1 MVQEQI
7 MTPAIQID
15 HVSYSYD
22 SKNYSIED
30 INLSIEDNE
39 FVAIIGQN
47 GAGKSTLLKNL
58 TGLLRPTKGDIY
70 IRGRNSREMAVSV
83 ISGEIGF
90 VLQNPDRQLF
100 ANTVLEEVAFALKN
114 MGIPED
120 EIARRVDESLTAV
133 GLLGAKEMFP
143 PALSKGDRAKVVI
156 ASVLAMGSKTIIL
169 DEPTSGQDYRSCHQ
183 IMDIA
188 RDLHQNG
195 RTIIYVTHNMSLIAK
210 YARRT
215 IVMKAKQVFM
225 DGKVEDIFSRVDE
238 LERTNILPPQI
249 TRLSQQ
255 LRAELSLD
263 KEALSAAELGDL
275 LLAPRKA
282 GA

>member
-7 MTPAIQID
+7 MEPAIKID

-22 SKNYSIED
+22 SQNYSIED
-30 INLSIEDNE
+30 IDLTIEDNE

-58 TGLLRPTKGDIY
+58 TGLLRPTKGEIY
-70 IRGRNSREMAVSV
+70 IRGKNSREMSVSL

-100 ANTVLEEVAFALKN
+100 ANTVFEEAAYALKN
-114 MGIPED
+114 MGMAED
-120 EIARRVDESLTAV
+120 EIGAKVRTSLAAV
-133 GLLGAKEMFP
+133 GLSGAEELFP

-188 RDLHQNG
+188 RDLHQKG
-195 RTIIYVTHNMSLIAK
+195 HTIIYVTHNMSLIAE
-210 YARRT
+210 YAKRT
-215 IVMKAKQVFM
+215 IVMTQKRVLM
-225 DGKVEDIFSRVDE
+225 DGNVAEIFSRVEE
-238 LERTNILPPQI
+238 LARTNILPPQI

-255 LRAELSLD
+255 LRAELPLE
-263 KEALSAAELGDL
+263 KEALNMADMGEL
-275 LLAPRKA
+275 LLAMKR
-282 GA
+282 GG